1 MSYFSFHH
9 IFKLKLLESL
19 PKVNLEFIDHC
30 VAAQMDDEMKTTAEW
45 YQDNLN
51 FHRFWSVDDVNI
63 VTEFSALKLALEL

>member
-1 MSYFSFHH
+1 MKK
-9 IFKLKLLESL
+9 IKLLQNL

-30 VAAQMDDEMKTTAEW
+30 VAAQLDDKMISTAEW

-63 VTEFSALKLALEL
+63 VTDFSALK